1 VTLEPRAS
9 FFVNCGVVSNR
20 HDMYHLLR
28 PLLRN
33 AVGYR
38 YFRGEQLVSWG
49 SGPVDRVLVG
59 RPDLS
64 SFFTPVSV
72 CINVGS
78 FEYLEFETLPDVG
91 LEYRLVQGEERVVLF
106 LLPGSPQGSGGA
118 VQQTLELD
126 TPAYVQLE
134 LSGLGAG
141 EARPGPGPS
150 QTAGEAGEGGEARGR

>member
-1 VTLEPRAS
+1 MTLEPRAS
-9 FFVNCGVVSNR
+9 FFVNCGVVSNA

-38 YFRGEQLVSWG
+38 YFRGDRLVSWG
-49 SGPVDRVLVG
+49 TGPVERVLVG

-64 SFFTPVSV
+64 SFFTPISI

-78 FEYLEFETLPDVG
+78 FEYLEFETLPDFG

-106 LLPGSPQGSGGA
+106 LLPGTPQGAGGD
-118 VQQTLELD
+118 VQQAFELE
-126 TPAYVQLE
+126 TPGFVQLE
-134 LSGLGAG
+134 LSGLG
-141 EARPGPGPS
+141 S
-150 QTAGEAGEGGEARGR
+150 GEGSPGSGRETGGTADP